1 MLCIKK
7 FALSDDNTIEVVKNQ
22 FRYFCIIGIEICPNN
37 NRIIMSLAIDDVKP
51 FKTDGIDVR
60 FRNFLQEEMKKIS
73 FDIVSD
79 VICKKFFI
87 DRNENLDKA
96 LDLFDNALDRFKN
109 V

>member
-7 FALSDDNTIEVVKNQ
+7 FALTDDNTIEVVKHQ
-22 FRYFCIIGIEICPNN
+22 SRYFCTIGIEICPNN
-37 NRIIMSLAIDDVKP
+37 NRIIMSLSIDDVNP
-51 FKTDGIDVR
+51 FKTDSIDVR
-60 FRNFLQEEMKKIS
+60 FRKFLQEELKKIS
-73 FDIVSD
+73 YDTKSD

-109 V
+109 T